1 MMRWSIFVDLGRLL
15 ADDELGAVSE
25 ALEQH
30 VPDGGSTT
38 PRPQGHELFFVIDA
52 SSESDAHAIATRYT
66 NEILAEAGIQLD
78 FDVTASPARD
88 SAPTL

>member
-1 MMRWSIFVDLGRLL
+1 VR
-15 ADDELGAVSE
+15 
-25 ALEQH
+25 
-30 VPDGGSTT
+30 
-38 PRPQGHELFFVIDA
+38 
-52 SSESDAHAIATRYT
+52 ATRYT